1 MTTVAELLQSDLK
14 EALARRTQYWR
25 SSSLPAMERFKH
37 KPTPPKSP
45 RDRVLKHIMRMNMLA
60 VGRRFNL
67 R

>member
-1 MTTVAELLQSDLK
+1 MSTVAELIYADSFENGVRL
-14 EALARRTQYWR
+14 RRYWQA
-25 SSSLPAMERFKH
+25 SSLPRMEKLKH

-45 RDRVLKHIMRMNMLA
+45 RDRVLKQIMRMNMLA